1 MFEDFIKIYPNS
13 FLADNAIFQ
22 LGEILIDLEKFEL
35 AIANFNFFIDR
46 YDKSALIPNVYEGR
60 AVAYSN
66 MNQWAQAANDY
77 YIILDNYL
85 SHPIANEAILGLQN
99 IRNKGFEIDD
109 FDKYLSKLR
118 TLDPNNASLEF
129 ISFEQLKNDYFNQNY
144 ESLIERINSFRRIYP
159 NTLRN
164 YDLCYY
170 MGDAYFELKKWEKG
184 IAQFEPII
192 ANLKGPYLG
201 RALIKSAKANIRL
214 KRYDKA
220 IDLFLLLIE
229 NANSKRELD
238 QAKEGLTMAYYAND
252 DAENALPIAQK

>member
-1 MFEDFIKIYPNS
+1 MTWRLLN
-13 FLADNAIFQ
+13 
-22 LGEILIDLEKFEL
+22 LI
-35 AIANFNFFIDR
+35 FIDN

-66 MNQWAQAANDY
+66 INQWAQAVNDY

-144 ESLIERINSFRRIYP
+144 ESLIEGINSFRRIYP
-159 NTLRN
+159 NTLLN
-164 YDLCYY
+164 YDLYY
-170 MGDAYFELKKWEKG
+170 FMGDAYFELEKWEKG
-184 IAQFEPII
+184 IAQFEPILQI
-192 ANLKGPYLG
+192 
-201 RALIKSAKANIRL
+201 
-214 KRYDKA
+214 
-220 IDLFLLLIE
+220 
-229 NANSKRELD
+229 
-238 QAKEGLTMAYYAND
+238 
-252 DAENALPIAQK
+252 